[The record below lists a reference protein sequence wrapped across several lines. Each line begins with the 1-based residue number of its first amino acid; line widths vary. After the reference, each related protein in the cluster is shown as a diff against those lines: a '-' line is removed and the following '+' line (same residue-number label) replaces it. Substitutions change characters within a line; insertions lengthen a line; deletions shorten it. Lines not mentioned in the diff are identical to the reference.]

1 MSLQFLTGPRPLAL
15 LTITHSYLGVSHF
28 LRTRVESVINRA
40 KKTDGGNDHGKI
52 SSRFHAAWLRT
63 LPQRGRVS
71 ISKGRSVRGKKRP
84 RGPGGVERVD
94 RSRLSKHASN
104 DHRRPIGGR
113 LRPSQNH
120 GVVGNLKLFLRK
132 RRRKL
137 GQGRWISSR
146 SICRARAKYHE
157 KNL

>member
-40 KKTDGGNDHGKI
+40 KKTYGGNDYGKI
-52 SSRFHAAWLRT
+52 SSRFHTAWLRT

-71 ISKGRSVRGKKRP
+71 ISKGLRVRGEKRP
-84 RGPGGVERVD
+84 RGPGGVERID
-94 RSRLSKHASN
+94 RPRLSKHAGN

-113 LRPSQNH
+113 FRPGQNH
-120 GVVGNLKLFLRK
+120 GVVGNMNLFL
-132 RRRKL
+132 
-137 GQGRWISSR
+137 W
-146 SICRARAKYHE
+146 
-157 KNL
+157 